1 MFLCAASST
10 FGEYNSHI
18 PMFVEEIVTSGE
30 TKPNTNEACSVPTC
44 PDVTNIYMPC
54 CNYSIELSN
63 WICKIWIQ
71 VGGGDESKTEKK
83 KELHFFLSDGDETVH
98 WSTTAVCVCVWE
110 ARALYWTRPASWHNG
125 CHNPHSQPPAY
136 FPAGIHL
143 GMHMGATALPG

>member
-83 KELHFFLSDGDETVH
+83 KNCTSFYQMEMKQCIGVQQQ
-98 WSTTAVCVCVWE
+98 CVCVWE